1 MEQYRLIF
9 GIMAIFAMLTIAFGY
24 ILMRVNSMIDGRLET
39 VDKTGE
45 HSIDQAWNE
54 SKDTQSRQ
62 TSVGSHSCDL

>member
-54 SKDTQSRQ
+54 NKDTQSRQ